1 MMSLFTSNEE
11 KRISDAITAAE
22 KATSG
27 EIVAV
32 VAPQSDSYFYVPF
45 LVASLV
51 ALLVPWPFIYLTW
64 HTVQWIYLIQLL
76 VFGAIVALLIDIRR
90 RLWLVPDS
98 IKREHAHRRAV
109 EQFMAQNL
117 QTTPGRTGV
126 LIFVSLAERYAEIV
140 AERGINKAVA
150 AGTWQGI
157 VDRLTADLAAG
168 KAADGFVTAIESCG
182 KHLAAHYPPGSGDKN
197 ELPNHLIVLR

>member
-1 MMSLFTSNEE
+1 MSLFTSDEE
-11 KRISDAITAAE
+11 KRISDAIAAAE
-22 KATSG
+22 KTTSG

-32 VAPQSDSYFYVPF
+32 VAPQSDSYLYVPF

-51 ALLVPWPFIYLTW
+51 ALLVPWPFIYFTW
-64 HTVQWIYLIQLL
+64 RTVQWIYLIQLL
-76 VFGAIVALLIDIRR
+76 VFGGLVALLINIRH
-90 RLWLVPDS
+90 RLWLVPGS

-109 EQFMAQNL
+109 EQFMVQNL
-117 QTTPGRTGV
+117 QTTQGRTGV

-157 VDRLTADLAAG
+157 VDKLTADLSG
-168 KAADGFVTAIESCG
+168 GRAADGFVTAIEACG
-182 KHLAAHYPPGSGDKN
+182 KHLAAHYPPGSADKN

>member
-1 MMSLFTSNEE
+1 MPLFSAEDE

-22 KATSG
+22 KKTSG

-32 VAPQSDSYFYVPF
+32 VARDAESYLYVPF
-45 LVASLV
+45 LAASLV

-64 HTVQWIYLIQLL
+64 HTVQWIYFVQLL
-76 VFGAIVALLIDIRR
+76 VFAALVALFMDTGR
-90 RLWLVPDS
+90 RLWLVPQS
-98 IKREHAHRRAV
+98 IKRMHAHRRAM
-109 EQFMAQNL
+109 EQYMVQNL

-140 AERGINKAVA
+140 AERQIHRAVPE
-150 AGTWQGI
+150 GTWQKI
-157 VDRLTADLAAG
+157 VDRMTADLSAG
-168 KAADGFVTAIESCG
+168 KAADAFVTAIDSCG
-182 KHLAAHYPPGSGDKN
+182 QHLAQHFPPGTADKN